1 MALGICLVLPMHIL
15 AMIVLGIIAYFV
27 DHLGTGYSLDQYIF
41 YAIFHIGI
49 TQLVYIIP
57 VVILLWLYGKTETMK
72 GVIVGAVITA
82 LLNGGCWLLVNT
94 TFY

>member
-49 TQLVYIIP
+49 TCIHNSCSNF
-57 VVILLWLYGKTETMK
+57 TM
-72 GVIVGAVITA
+72 A
-82 LLNGGCWLLVNT
+82 LRKNRNDERCNCWCSYHRFTKWWLLVIS
-94 TFY
+94 